1 MSPVQAGE
9 VVQGWVLDYNIGSG
23 SFATVW
29 KAHRLDQ
36 EQEQVVAIK
45 VIATDKLSA
54 KLKQSLESEVSIL
67 KRISHNN
74 VVKLY
79 EVLEV
84 RHQFWREINM
94 LFLSCAA

>member
-36 EQEQVVAIK
+36 SRSK
-45 VIATDKLSA
+45 S
-54 KLKQSLESEVSIL
+54 
-67 KRISHNN
+67 
-74 VVKLY
+74 
-79 EVLEV
+79 
-84 RHQFWREINM
+84 WP
-94 LFLSCAA
+94 